1 MYKLTK
7 ESIQNK
13 TYKSKKKKKSIREH
27 LDNFVEPIIGINGV
41 TEDQEGIEKYLK
53 KQVNVFQI

>member
-13 TYKSKKKKKSIREH
+13 TYKSKKKKKKSIREH

-41 TEDQEGIEKYLK
+41 TED
-53 KQVNVFQI
+53 

>member
-13 TYKSKKKKKSIREH
+13 TYKSKKKKSIREH

-41 TEDQEGIEKYLK
+41 TED
-53 KQVNVFQI
+53 